1 MSESDAVGVNKTAS
15 LSSTDDL
22 KLYWQAKP
30 YPPHPKPALH
40 LKQEVQKRKEVAKR
54 KTSFFSI
61 KLTSEARPKRSL
73 EKEKDGC

>member
-30 YPPHPKPALH
+30 
-40 LKQEVQKRKEVAKR
+40 
-54 KTSFFSI
+54 
-61 KLTSEARPKRSL
+61 
-73 EKEKDGC
+73 